1 MTAPA
6 KITETISRTRART
19 RRLDRLALRY
29 GWSPEEIEGVRML
42 LTEDPDLWDRY
53 WRNLTVAC
61 AAGFV
66 QTKENGFMTLRAWCA
81 KTGRPDPTLSDL
93 DR

>member
-1 MTAPA
+1 MG
-6 KITETISRTRART
+6 KGSRTSTRAYARA

-29 GWSPEEIEGVRML
+29 GWSPEEIESVRMQL
-42 LTEDPDLWDRY
+42 IEAPDLWDRY

-66 QTKENGFMTLRAWCA
+66 QTKENGFMTLRTWCA
-81 KTGRPDPTLSDL
+81 QTGRLDPTLFDL
-93 DR
+93 QS